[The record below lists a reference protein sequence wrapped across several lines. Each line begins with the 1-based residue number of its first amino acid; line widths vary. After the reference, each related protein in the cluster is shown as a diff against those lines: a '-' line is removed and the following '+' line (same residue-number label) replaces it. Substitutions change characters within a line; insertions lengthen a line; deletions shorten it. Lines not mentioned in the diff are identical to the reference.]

1 MKKILF
7 LIVLT
12 VILATPFDGLALITT
27 IGGQQNT
34 SNTYL
39 IDNDENIINFWSH
52 SNGTASV
59 GYLTRDSI
67 LFLPG
72 KIVEDPDGIVGAPQ
86 GGLFKKIDW
95 NNNII
100 WEWQM
105 PDEVCEPHHD
115 IALLPNGNFLVICEE
130 TKTQQE
136 ALNAGLEGIN
146 GPMILDMVVEVQPIG
161 NDNAAIVW
169 EWRFW
174 DHLIQDRDSEF
185 TIPYGDISNHPELLD
200 INVTGS
206 GNNNGISDWNHCNKI
221 SYNAQFDQIVLSS
234 RFMNEIYVIDHSTTT
249 EEAAG
254 HTGGNQ
260 GRGGD
265 FIYRWGNPQNYGRGT
280 ASDKILDAQH
290 GIDWIPDGYPGAGN
304 FLLFNNKNQTNP
316 NRSAVIEFECIA
328 DENGFYPIADG
339 EAFGPSDLI
348 WVYQADFYSNV
359 QSGAYRLPNGNTF
372 ITVTD
377 EDSIFEVNQEGIVE
391 WTYSES
397 VRCARALKYSYDYFE
412 NDLNGDMN
420 FDNQL
425 NILDVV
431 ILVQMV
437 LGNQNIDLNGDM
449 NFDNQL
455 NIQDIVLL
463 INLILG

>member
-7 LIVLT
+7 LIVLAF
-12 VILATPFDGLALITT
+12 ILATPFDGLALITT

-72 KIVEDPDGIVGAPQ
+72 KTIEDPDGIVGAPQ

-136 ALNAGLEGIN
+136 ALNAGVEGIN

-169 EWRFW
+169 EWRFG
-174 DHLIQDRDSEF
+174 
-185 TIPYGDISNHPELLD
+185 TI
-200 INVTGS
+200 
-206 GNNNGISDWNHCNKI
+206 
-221 SYNAQFDQIVLSS
+221 
-234 RFMNEIYVIDHSTTT
+234 
-249 EEAAG
+249 
-254 HTGGNQ
+254 
-260 GRGGD
+260 
-265 FIYRWGNPQNYGRGT
+265 
-280 ASDKILDAQH
+280 
-290 GIDWIPDGYPGAGN
+290 
-304 FLLFNNKNQTNP
+304 
-316 NRSAVIEFECIA
+316 
-328 DENGFYPIADG
+328 
-339 EAFGPSDLI
+339 
-348 WVYQADFYSNV
+348 
-359 QSGAYRLPNGNTF
+359 
-372 ITVTD
+372 
-377 EDSIFEVNQEGIVE
+377 
-391 WTYSES
+391 
-397 VRCARALKYSYDYFE
+397 
-412 NDLNGDMN
+412 
-420 FDNQL
+420 
-425 NILDVV
+425 
-431 ILVQMV
+431 
-437 LGNQNIDLNGDM
+437 
-449 NFDNQL
+449 
-455 NIQDIVLL
+455 
-463 INLILG
+463 